1 MNIIKSTRKYESWL
15 RKELDIFEEDLALKK
30 EVIAKNPFTFLRGTF
45 YRWMQVFP
53 DVCKKAWHAPKVLSV
68 GDLHA
73 ENFGTWRDAKG
84 ELVWG
89 VNDFDEAASLP
100 YTLDLVRLATSVEL
114 ASEAEE
120 LKITL
125 TEACEAILDG
135 YREGLE
141 KGGEPFVVHGDRDW
155 LSDAY
160 VKSERSAEKYWQKLN
175 QLPLMEKETPPEVMS
190 MLEAGLPSQ
199 GMDYRIL
206 HRQAGT
212 GSLGRPRYTALAE
225 WQGGFVAVEAKAL
238 IPSAALW
245 ARKKHQG
252 ADVKY
257 EEILARAVR
266 GLDPNVKVYDGWVVR
281 GLAPDHCRI
290 DLDELGPERDEAR
303 MMRAMGWEVANIHLG
318 TRAAVKDVLEDLKDR
333 KKKWLVKYADRMVG
347 AVIDDWEMWKKN
359 L

>member
-120 LKITL
+120 LKIKL

-141 KGGEPFVVHGDRDW
+141 KGGEPVVLHGDHDW
-155 LSDAY
+155 
-160 VKSERSAEKYWQKLN
+160 
-175 QLPLMEKETPPEVMS
+175 
-190 MLEAGLPSQ
+190 
-199 GMDYRIL
+199 
-206 HRQAGT
+206 
-212 GSLGRPRYTALAE
+212 
-225 WQGGFVAVEAKAL
+225 
-238 IPSAALW
+238 
-245 ARKKHQG
+245 
-252 ADVKY
+252 
-257 EEILARAVR
+257 
-266 GLDPNVKVYDGWVVR
+266 
-281 GLAPDHCRI
+281 
-290 DLDELGPERDEAR
+290 
-303 MMRAMGWEVANIHLG
+303 
-318 TRAAVKDVLEDLKDR
+318 
-333 KKKWLVKYADRMVG
+333 
-347 AVIDDWEMWKKN
+347 
-359 L
+359 